1 MWLWATYF
9 KLAGHSLD
17 TSCLTVSCQGLERF
31 QLSPN
36 TFGQRRK
43 ESCPDPVNRC

>member
-17 TSCLTVSCQGLERF
+17 TSCLTVSCQDLERF
-31 QLSPN
+31 QYPQILL
-36 TFGQRRK
+36 FRK
-43 ESCPDPVNRC
+43 ERRAVQAL